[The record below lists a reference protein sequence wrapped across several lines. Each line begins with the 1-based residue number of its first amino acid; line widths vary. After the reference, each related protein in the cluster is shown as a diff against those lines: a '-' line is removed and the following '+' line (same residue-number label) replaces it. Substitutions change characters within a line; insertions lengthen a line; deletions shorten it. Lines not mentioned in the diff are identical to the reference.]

1 MTLTA
6 HSLGCSV
13 SGRFDA
19 PLHASRSTMLLPLT
33 LFACL
38 DAARLDNTCGLV
50 AWLLGIW
57 LLRCFPFKD
66 TDFFDAHLLGCLNAW
81 PPL

>member
-1 MTLTA
+1 
-6 HSLGCSV
+6 
-13 SGRFDA
+13 
-19 PLHASRSTMLLPLT
+19 
-33 LFACL
+33 
-38 DAARLDNTCGLV
+38 LV